1 MPEEELII
9 EIVNAHDAWCL
20 RVRECL
26 HNHHVLET
34 STSAET
40 QAAHIAR
47 ATTRREAEARARKV
61 NEAQMRGANPHNAE
75 LTAIQHVMLM
85 GQSVTAA
92 ATQRT
97 IALQGAQANPTLLSE
112 ELKNITINQLTLL
125 QQFGVQLALCQAQ
138 LHMAPAISHPHIVHV
153 LILRDRHAKLMEQLA
168 VELKKDDGEQQI
180 LAAITQAMDPNAQ
193 VAVPPSVAAA
203 NVERE
208 AAAAAAAAAAAK
220 EKDDSKGKEEPSP
233 EEDVKKEAG
242 EAPAAAPPPEKL
254 APPAKGGKKGKAAAK
269 GKKGAKGKKVAE
281 EVEAPAPEAAD
292 KEEEAVK
299 EEDAATPMDVGKDAQ
314 AAQAAQAAAIAAQ
327 AAMQQQFAQQQQFQ
341 QQHDQQFLVHQQQQL
356 QMMGA
361 MQPQPG
367 QEQMFAAATAQHQL
381 SGTGPDGTQQ
391 PVGIDLKKQIFAGMK
406 GALAMELEPVEET
419 LAMMREVCGP
429 AWRQRATSLM
439 RGPPFPKLIELHE
452 LKETAVAAGLCP
464 GGGVD
469 PLADRAFA
477 LESAGQLWLEH
488 AATVV
493 EDKSIP
499 IEAARVLLREGR
511 ALPVHLKDELEE
523 LGERCELYC
532 VCRSAYDAK
541 RSMICCDRCDGWFH
555 YECIGM
561 QPPGLDEQ
569 EEANIKF
576 ACPQCCEN
584 QGIPYVPFRPLR

>member
-1 MPEEELII
+1 MPM
-9 EIVNAHDAWCL
+9 D
-20 RVRECL
+20 
-26 HNHHVLET
+26 T
-34 STSAET
+34 
-40 QAAHIAR
+40 
-47 ATTRREAEARARKV
+47 
-61 NEAQMRGANPHNAE
+61 G
-75 LTAIQHVMLM
+75 
-85 GQSVTAA
+85 
-92 ATQRT
+92 
-97 IALQGAQANPTLLSE
+97 
-112 ELKNITINQLTLL
+112 
-125 QQFGVQLALCQAQ
+125 
-138 LHMAPAISHPHIVHV
+138 
-153 LILRDRHAKLMEQLA
+153 
-168 VELKKDDGEQQI
+168 KDD
-180 LAAITQAMDPNAQ
+180 
-193 VAVPPSVAAA
+193 
-203 NVERE
+203 
-208 AAAAAAAAAAAK
+208 
-220 EKDDSKGKEEPSP
+220 
-233 EEDVKKEAG
+233 
-242 EAPAAAPPPEKL
+242 
-254 APPAKGGKKGKAAAK
+254 
-269 GKKGAKGKKVAE
+269 
-281 EVEAPAPEAAD
+281 
-292 KEEEAVK
+292 
-299 EEDAATPMDVGKDAQ
+299 Q

-341 QQHDQQFLVHQQQQL
+341 QQHDQQFLMHQQQQM

-361 MQPQPG
+361 MQQAG
-367 QEQMFAAATAQHQL
+367 QEQMFNGA
-381 SGTGPDGTQQ
+381 GPDGAQQ
-391 PVGIDLKKQIFAGMK
+391 PVGIDPKKQIFAGMK

-419 LAMMREVCGP
+419 LALMREVCGP
-429 AWRQRATSLM
+429 AWRQRATALM

-584 QGIPYVPFRPLR
+584 QGIPYVPFRPLQ

>member
-1 MPEEELII
+1 
-9 EIVNAHDAWCL
+9 
-20 RVRECL
+20 
-26 HNHHVLET
+26 
-34 STSAET
+34 
-40 QAAHIAR
+40 
-47 ATTRREAEARARKV
+47 
-61 NEAQMRGANPHNAE
+61 
-75 LTAIQHVMLM
+75 
-85 GQSVTAA
+85 
-92 ATQRT
+92 
-97 IALQGAQANPTLLSE
+97 
-112 ELKNITINQLTLL
+112 
-125 QQFGVQLALCQAQ
+125 
-138 LHMAPAISHPHIVHV
+138 
-153 LILRDRHAKLMEQLA
+153 
-168 VELKKDDGEQQI
+168 
-180 LAAITQAMDPNAQ
+180 MDPNAQ

-208 AAAAAAAAAAAK
+208 AAAAAAAAAAK

-242 EAPAAAPPPEKL
+242 EAPAAAPPPEKP
-254 APPAKGGKKGKAAAK
+254 APPVKGGKKGKAAAK